1 VHPEPTTVI
10 RFTRRLLAATLA
22 AAAGLACAQSESRA
36 PGPASADGPADA
48 AQVLRSEGTTMLV
61 RGASYSTPVRADVPI
76 RSGDRIRTGTDGRVQ
91 LRFTDGALISIQP
104 GSDFRVEAYAFD
116 ASRQRGFFE
125 LVRGSMRAVSGS
137 IGKRD
142 RDDWRLRT
150 PTATIGIRGT
160 EFTVDHAACTTACP
174 AGVDPG
180 LVVVVVAG
188 RVAVAT
194 EAGSVEVPAGRTLRV
209 RDAQTVP
216 VLAQAPRPATTA
228 RGARTGARGEAGSEA
243 GGPQRGPDGAD
254 GVPVRPSVPTDG
266 EPAAGGAVGRR

>member
-1 VHPEPTTVI
+1 VI
-10 RFTRRLLAATLA
+10 RFTRRLLAAAFA
-22 AAAGLACAQSESRA
+22 AAAGLACAQSA
-36 PGPASADGPADA
+36 PTPRGPAATDGPVDA

-76 RSGDRIRTGTDGRVQ
+76 RNGDRIRTGTDGRVQ

-125 LVRGSMRAVSGS
+125 LVQGSMRAVSGS

-160 EFTVDHAACTTACP
+160 EFTVDHAACTSACP
-174 AGVDPG
+174 TGIDPG

-188 RVAVAT
+188 RVAVT
-194 EAGSVEVPAGRTLRV
+194 TDAGSIEVPAGRTLRV

-216 VLAQAPRPATTA
+216 VLAEAPRPATTA
-228 RGARTGARGEAGSEA
+228 RGARTGPRGEA

-254 GVPVRPSVPTDG
+254 GVPLRPPVPADG

>member
-10 RFTRRLLAATLA
+10 RFTRRLLAAALA
-22 AAAGLACAQSESRA
+22 VAAGLACAQSAA
-36 PGPASADGPADA
+36 PPPGTAAAEGTPDA

-61 RGASYSTPVRADVPI
+61 RGASYSTPVRANVPI

-125 LVRGSMRAVSGS
+125 LVQGSMRAVSGS

-188 RVAVAT
+188 RVAVTT
-194 EAGSVEVPAGRTLRV
+194 EAGSIEVPAGRTLRV

-216 VLAQAPRPATTA
+216 MLAQAPRPATPA
-228 RGARTGARGEAGSEA
+228 RSTRMVGRGEGA
-243 GGPQRGPDGAD
+243 GPQRGPDGAD
-254 GVPVRPSVPTDG
+254 GVAIH
-266 EPAAGGAVGRR
+266 PAAATDAEPPADAAVGRR